1 MSDAILVALITGG
14 ISLIGTIITVLAA
27 NRKTATEIKVSQAI
41 MEQNIAELTRE
52 VRIHNSYVTR
62 VPVLEEKVAN
72 LERRNAG

>member
-1 MSDAILVALITGG
+1 MSESILVALITGG